1 MSKNSRSRPKLKPD
15 IKGVSVA
22 NLAQVP
28 PPNTA
33 ARYLPLNEMLDENF
47 EFICIDIAEREPE
60 VAQAD
65 LKRSRG
71 VEQFGADVEGFS
83 TEHVPV
89 LVISAKRYQKV
100 TPTTLKKW
108 GTDFLDAYEGHWKG
122 KGVKRFVIAATVE
135 FNDDGL
141 NDAIR
146 EEKLRFG
153 AWGIAYEAWGLRQ
166 LTNKL
171 RGLPRVVGNYMHPA
185 WVPIVCDPGTQ
196 SETTLS
202 SRDDRAIANV
212 VTRHAGAELAD
223 AVGMIKERYGR
234 EIGLQLEGALANLS
248 EGRAKAL
255 EALVAR
261 VREDL
266 VTWDSLGGET
276 KAKVL
281 RSAAALA
288 LRDQDIIRAKALHSE
303 AALYHAA
310 PDRSAAA
317 LLLVAEGDT
326 EGALALLVEPRTAE
340 ENSIYAGVLIE
351 EGKSQEAR
359 EFLLHRKG
367 LEGDPSERDRLLAY
381 ASSVER
387 QDEAALAYIRKAEIA
402 APRRYAVQWAGALIR
417 FNAALSPQLRFQ
429 GGSYPNPIGPA
440 FVKEDDVS
448 RELLAEAAQMF
459 GRLTEAVDVERQIEE
474 LEIWNLAALLCH
486 SRRTVDAENA
496 FARIMSRSVPHP
508 GAIAWAVHFG
518 LSVKPDPLLN
528 IYRNEL
534 SAGRGTSSQVV
545 VSAYLMLHA
554 GNRPR
559 ALNFLRRWRPAFD
572 LPGDLEL
579 IDHWISQV
587 SEMQAA
593 KASGD
598 HDGSGF
604 QAAMTAVYKKRDATK
619 LVSFIDDGDL
629 ESDQLLA
636 AFEALL
642 AGRMWEEAN
651 ARRALL
657 APFKTASS
665 VEMMA
670 VAACEAGDWGDCIQI
685 LEENVELFANGSL
698 PRRLKLLEAD
708 ARSLMGRPDLALK
721 VIESLQAGEGDG
733 SGIAFRS
740 AWLRLGLGDVAGAA
754 RQIKGRAIPSDIGVE
769 NILHIAGEFRHEDP
783 ELARSILENVSW
795 SNLEKRLI
803 NPALALAAELGLAEA
818 QRALL
823 PKVQALPQN
832 RAKRW
837 TIETIDELLAWLE
850 ENRKKQEGVFDKLR
864 TSWLNLEIPLHL
876 LFDGKPLEWAGYF
889 HRPFHRE
896 VWGGKAG
903 AFDAPLL
910 LRSGHVRARQ
920 NGEALAAT
928 IAARGL
934 IVDASAL
941 LLASKLGLLNEI
953 DQIGAR
959 IMLARELPEVLRS
972 AETTLTQNFKPVSS
986 AALHVQ
992 DLVRDGEIAK
1002 VDATQATSLPRLVL
1016 AGGKSSDTD
1025 VTLPELLNELYE
1037 KGLDRDLG
1045 AAALAR
1051 LGLSEAEASKGSPTE
1066 QALLVSARDFIQLSD
1081 TGLLRPLQTFL
1092 PLHITESDADRM
1104 RQDIA
1109 EVQDGVRQAE
1119 ALTLLREHV
1128 SDHLTAG
1135 KWSLLPQLPRP
1146 KGDRELAKSGPLLRS
1161 LVGILHYCESE
1172 NAAAVWIEDRYLSRF
1187 GALASSPAMDV
1198 TDIIAVL
1205 RARGRIDGK
1214 REQELMRSLEKAH
1227 YGFLLPRTGE
1237 FVDSLLSAPVGKAGI
1252 VETSRLGEL
1261 REVVAWQI
1269 EYGRHLKD
1277 VPLGSNVTAGS
1288 ELLFL
1293 SKLMRLAGKV
1303 VAVIWSKDVALKTK
1317 AAACTWAW
1325 QHLRLEQVDYL
1336 PIEDRAPAARQHFVD
1351 LQYAGLATVVFS
1363 IAGRS
1368 YRSIG
1373 RVRGQYLD
1381 WAFKTVL
1388 DDYAARRPAFDKV
1401 LVDLVAQFINLLFEP
1416 GLEMDEDDYPV
1427 RVALARD
1434 YVGCFPKR
1442 IQTLLQEHALLSDK
1456 LALRRTEI
1464 VTIGDMS
1471 FSAKSFF
1478 AAVKLAHEQGRATAP
1493 LRKTRRQARFAPLDP
1508 EKAGGAF
1515 GVTIVDRKTTTNI
1528 ADDTLALL
1536 LEDPEKR
1543 VEALKRHADWF
1554 DSTGSDLERSARE
1567 VAELATFDERRAE
1580 LKRRQENTV
1589 VWRLDKLA
1597 ADIHAGTASPND
1609 LLAPSNPAALRRFLR
1624 IADSDSGF
1632 ANLTDLAVASF
1643 RALSPE
1649 VGALRALRRISALP
1663 VELPED
1669 VNVALAAE
1677 AKTMSLQDVFARTGP
1692 TPLAIVALWKALCE
1706 NGLALPGFVLSD
1718 VLRNI
1723 EEFSEL
1729 FVSVLQLTFRA
1740 VAQAPDWHSL
1750 DWERTALLWCHAN
1763 SVVDVML
1770 HQHVAIPD
1778 TIKLLDMQFKARLD
1792 ESFENAKLPGMRMRS
1807 PSNLRGEYFAAAAS
1821 WRAWAATP
1829 DIGLDDASLTK
1840 LKAIVSRR
1848 VGRHDVPLSE
1858 LLTDRSF
1865 KDVPDTWLSR
1875 DIGHELQLLSVVE
1888 MPPPFELR
1896 EAELI
1901 AARII
1906 PEIQSAT
1913 YGEGEGVWN
1922 LLWFCETAELS
1933 RDTLLATRSL
1943 QTREGLISLLK
1954 LEGRY
1959 VVSGMIFRAH
1969 VAGRLQNQKI
1979 FLDDLNVAAHEARKV
1994 LDARQRKVNLT
2005 VEDTPQDRLFTS
2017 LVEAVWVFASLYAK
2031 SFDHLG
2037 EEVRLG
2043 IAVIARQW
2051 PESRLACLDILD
2063 VFAKQLSPAGAMP
2076 IWDLINQ
2083 LRRAET
2089 VCTNHGL
2096 T

>member
-1 MSKNSRSRPKLKPD
+1 MNKNSRSRPKLKPD
-15 IKGVSVA
+15 IKGAPTAS
-22 NLAQVP
+22 LAQLP

-108 GTDFLDAYEGHWKG
+108 GTDFLDAYDGHWKG

-135 FNDDGL
+135 LNDDGL
-141 NDAIR
+141 NEAIR
-146 EEKLRFG
+146 EEKQRFG
-153 AWGIAYEAWGLRQ
+153 SLGIAYEAWGLRQ

-212 VTRHAGAELAD
+212 VTRHAGTELAD

-234 EIGLQLEGALANLS
+234 EIGLQLEGALASLS
-248 EGRAKAL
+248 EGRAKPL
-255 EALVAR
+255 EALVDR

-288 LRDQDIIRAKALHSE
+288 LRDQDITRAKALRSE
-303 AALYHAA
+303 AALYHPA

-326 EGALALLVEPRTAE
+326 DEALALLVEPRTAE

-351 EGKSQEAR
+351 EGKSHEAR
-359 EFLLHRKG
+359 EFLLQRRG
-367 LEGDPSERDRLLAY
+367 LEGDTSERDRLLAY
-381 ASSVER
+381 ASSVDR
-387 QDEAALAYIRKAEIA
+387 QDDAALIYIRKAEIA

-429 GGSYPNPIGPA
+429 GGSYPNPLGPA

-486 SRRTVDAENA
+486 GRRTVDAENA

-518 LSVKPDPLLN
+518 LSVKPDPLLK

-559 ALNFLRRWRPAFD
+559 ALNFLRKWRPAFD

-579 IDHWISQV
+579 IDHWIGQV
-587 SEMQAA
+587 GEMQEA

-598 HDGSGF
+598 DGSSF
-604 QAAMTAVYKKRDATK
+604 QAALTAVYKKRDATK
-619 LVSFIDDGDL
+619 LVSFIDDGNL
-629 ESDQLLA
+629 EPDRLLA

-642 AGRMWEEAN
+642 AGRMWKDAN
-651 ARRALL
+651 ARRSLL

-685 LEENVELFANGSL
+685 LEQNVQLFANGSL

-708 ARSLMGRPDLALK
+708 AKSLMGRPDLALK
-721 VIESLQAGEGDG
+721 VIESLQAGEGDA

-754 RQIKGRAIPSDIGVE
+754 RQIKGRIIPEDIGVA

-783 ELARSILENVSW
+783 ELARSILENISW
-795 SNLEKRLI
+795 SKLEKRLI

-832 RAKRW
+832 QAKRW
-837 TIETIDELLAWLE
+837 TVETIDEMLAWLE
-850 ENRKKQEGVFDKLR
+850 DNRKKQEGVFDKLR

-876 LFDGKPLEWAGYF
+876 LFDGRPLEWAGYF
-889 HRPFHRE
+889 HRPFHQE

-910 LRSGHVRARQ
+910 LRSGHVRARH

-941 LLASKLGLLNEI
+941 LLATKLGLLNEI
-953 DQIGAR
+953 EQLGAR
-959 IMLARELPEVLRS
+959 IMLAREVPEVLRS
-972 AETTLTQNFKPVSS
+972 AETALAQNFKPVSS
-986 AALHVQ
+986 AALHVE
-992 DLVRDGEIAK
+992 DLVRDGEILK
-1002 VDATQATSLPRLVL
+1002 VDATQATSLSRLVI

-1045 AAALAR
+1045 ATALAR
-1051 LGLSEAEASKGSPTE
+1051 LGLSEAETGKAFRTG
-1066 QALLVSARDFIQLSD
+1066 QALLVSVRDFIQLPD
-1081 TGLLRPLQTFL
+1081 TGLLTPLQTFL
-1092 PLHITESDADRM
+1092 PLHMTESDADRM

-1109 EVQDGVRQAE
+1109 GIHDGVTQAE
-1119 ALTLLREHV
+1119 ALTRLREHV
-1128 SDHLTAG
+1128 SDRLTAG

-1146 KGDRELAKSGPLLRS
+1146 KGDRELANSGPLLRS
-1161 LVGILHYCESE
+1161 LVGILHYCETDD
-1172 NAAAVWIEDRYLSRF
+1172 AAAVWIEDRYLSRF

-1198 TDIIAVL
+1198 TDIIGVL
-1205 RARGRIDGK
+1205 RSRGRIDGK
-1214 REQELMRSLEKAH
+1214 REQELMRSLENAH

-1237 FVDSLLSAPVGKAGI
+1237 FVDALLSASVGKAGL
-1252 VETSRLGEL
+1252 VETPRLGEL
-1261 REVVAWQI
+1261 REAVAWQI

-1277 VPLGSNVTAGS
+1277 VPLGSNVAAGS

-1293 SKLMRLAGKV
+1293 SKLTRLAGKV
-1303 VAVIWSKDVALKTK
+1303 VALIWSKDVALKSK

-1336 PIEDRAPAARQHFVD
+1336 PIENRAPAARQHFVD

-1363 IAGRS
+1363 ITGRS

-1373 RVRGQYLD
+1373 RVRKQYLD

-1388 DDYAARRPAFDKV
+1388 DDYAARRPAFEKV

-1442 IQTLLQEHALLSDK
+1442 IQTMLQEHALLSDK

-1471 FSAKSFF
+1471 FSARSFF

-1508 EKAGGAF
+1508 EKTGGAF
-1515 GVTIVDRKTTTNI
+1515 GVTIADRKTTTNI

-1536 LEDPEKR
+1536 LEDEEKR

-1554 DSTGSDLERSARE
+1554 DCTGSDLVRVARE
-1567 VAELATFDERRAE
+1567 VAELATFEQRRAE
-1580 LKRRQENTV
+1580 LQRRQENTV

-1609 LLAPSNPAALRRFLR
+1609 LLAPSNPVALRRFLR
-1624 IADSDSGF
+1624 ISDSDGGLAS
-1632 ANLTDLAVASF
+1632 LTDLAVASF

-1669 VNVALAAE
+1669 VNAAIAAE
-1677 AKTMSLQDVFARTGP
+1677 ANTMSLQDVFARTGP

-1706 NGLALPGFVLSD
+1706 NGLALSGFVLSD

-1729 FVSVLQLTFRA
+1729 FASVLQLTFRA
-1740 VAQAPDWHSL
+1740 VAQASDWRSL

-1763 SVVDVML
+1763 SVLDVML
-1770 HQHVAIPD
+1770 HQHVAIPE
-1778 TIKLLDMQFKARLD
+1778 TIKLLDMQFRARLD

-1807 PSNLRGEYFAAAAS
+1807 PYHLRGEYFGAAAS

-1829 DIGLDDASLTK
+1829 DIGRDDANLAK

-1875 DIGHELQLLSVVE
+1875 DIGHQLQLSSVVE

-1901 AARII
+1901 AARLI

-1922 LLWFCETAELS
+1922 LLWFCEATELS
-1933 RDTLLATRSL
+1933 LETLIGIRSL
-1943 QTREGLISLLK
+1943 QTREGLISLMK

-1969 VAGRLQNQKI
+1969 VAGRLEDKEI

-1994 LDARQRKVNLT
+1994 LDSRQRKITLT

-2031 SFDHLG
+2031 SFDDLG
-2037 EEVRLG
+2037 EEVGSG
-2043 IAVIARQW
+2043 IAVIAQQW

-2063 VFAKQLSPAGAMP
+2063 VFAKQLSPAGALP

-2083 LRRAET
+2083 LRRS
-2089 VCTNHGL
+2089 
-2096 T
+2096 

>member
-15 IKGVSVA
+15 IKGTATVG
-22 NLAQVP
+22 LAQFP
-28 PPNTA
+28 PPSTA
-33 ARYLPLNEMLDENF
+33 TRYLPLNEMQDEHF

-108 GTDFLDAYEGHWKG
+108 GTDFVDAYEGHWKG

-141 NDAIR
+141 NEAIR
-146 EEKLRFG
+146 EEKQRFS
-153 AWGIAYEAWGLRQ
+153 ALGIAYEAWGLRQ

-223 AVGMIKERYGR
+223 AVGMIKQRYGL
-234 EIGLQLEGALANLS
+234 EIGLQLEGALASLS
-248 EGRAKAL
+248 EGRAKPL

-266 VTWDSLGGET
+266 VIWDSLGGET

-281 RSAAALA
+281 RSASALA
-288 LRDQDIIRAKALHSE
+288 LRDQDIIRAKALRSE
-303 AALYHAA
+303 AALYHPA

-326 EGALALLVEPRTAE
+326 DEALALLVEPRTAE
-340 ENSIYAGVLIE
+340 EQSIYAGVLIE
-351 EGKSQEAR
+351 EGKSHEAR
-359 EFLLHRKG
+359 KFLHHRKG
-367 LEGDPSERDRLLAY
+367 PEGDPSERDRLLAY

-387 QDEAALAYIRKAEIA
+387 QDEAALASIRKAEIA

-429 GGSYPNPIGPA
+429 GGSYPNPVGPA
-440 FVKEDDVS
+440 FVKEDDAS
-448 RELLAEAAQMF
+448 RALLAEAAQMF
-459 GRLTEAVDVERQIEE
+459 GRLAEAVDVERQIEE

-486 SRRTVDAENA
+486 GRRTVDAGNV
-496 FARIMSRSVPHP
+496 FARIMARSVPHP

-518 LSVKPDPLLN
+518 LSVKADPLIK
-528 IYRNEL
+528 IYSNEL

-545 VSAYLMLHA
+545 VSAFLMLHA
-554 GNRPR
+554 GNSSR
-559 ALNFLRRWRPAFD
+559 ALNFLGKWRPAFD
-572 LPGDLEL
+572 MPGDLEL
-579 IDHWISQV
+579 IDHWIGQV

-598 HDGSGF
+598 DDGSSF
-604 QAAMTAVYKKRDATK
+604 QAALTAVYKKRDATK
-619 LVSFIDDGDL
+619 LVSFIDDGHL
-629 ESDQLLA
+629 ESDRLLA

-642 AGRMWEEAN
+642 AGRMWKEAN
-651 ARRALL
+651 ARRSLL
-657 APFKTASS
+657 VPFKTASS

-685 LEENVELFANGSL
+685 LEENVQLFANGSL

-708 ARSLMGRPDLALK
+708 AKSLMGRPDLALK
-721 VIESLQAGEGDG
+721 VMESLQAGEGDT

-754 RQIKGRAIPSDIGVE
+754 RQIKGRTIPNDLGVE

-795 SNLEKRLI
+795 SKLEKRLI

-823 PKVQALPQN
+823 PKVHALPQN

-837 TIETIDELLAWLE
+837 TVETIDEMLAWLE
-850 ENRKKQEGVFDKLR
+850 DNRKKQEGVFGKLR
-864 TSWLNLEIPLHL
+864 ASWLNLEIPLHL

-889 HRPFHRE
+889 HKPFHRE
-896 VWGGKAG
+896 VCGGKAG
-903 AFDAPLL
+903 PFDAPLL
-910 LRSGHVRARQ
+910 LRSGHIRARQ

-941 LLASKLGLLNEI
+941 LLATKLGLLNEI
-953 DQIGAR
+953 DQLGAR
-959 IMLARELPEVLRS
+959 IMLAREVPEVLRS
-972 AETTLTQNFKPVSS
+972 TETTLAQNFKPVSS
-986 AALHVQ
+986 AALQVK

-1002 VDATQATSLPRLVL
+1002 VDAIQAASMCRLVL
-1016 AGGKSSDTD
+1016 TDGKSSDTD
-1025 VTLPELLNELYE
+1025 VTLPELLKELYE
-1037 KGLDRDLG
+1037 KGLDRNLG

-1051 LGLSEAEASKGSPTE
+1051 LGLCEVEASRASPTE
-1066 QALLVSARDFIQLSD
+1066 QLLLVSARDLIQLSD
-1081 TGLLRPLQTFL
+1081 TDLLTPLQTFL
-1092 PLHITESDADRM
+1092 PLHISESDADRM
-1104 RQDIA
+1104 RRDIA
-1109 EVQDGVRQAE
+1109 EIQDGVRQAE

-1128 SDHLTAG
+1128 SDRLTTG

-1146 KGDRELAKSGPLLRS
+1146 QGDRELAKSGPLLRS
-1161 LVGILHYCESE
+1161 LVSILHHGESE
-1172 NAAAVWIEDRYLSRF
+1172 DAAAVWIEDRYLSRF

-1205 RARGRIDGK
+1205 RARGRIDDK
-1214 REQELMRSLEKAH
+1214 QEQELMRSLEKAH
-1227 YGFLLPRTGE
+1227 YGFLLPRTGQ
-1237 FVDSLLSAPVGKAGI
+1237 FVDSLLSAPVGNAGI
-1252 VETSRLGEL
+1252 VETLRLGEL

-1277 VPLGSNVTAGS
+1277 VPLGSKVAAGS

-1303 VAVIWSKDVALKTK
+1303 VALIWSKDVALKSK

-1373 RVRGQYLD
+1373 RVRKQYLD
-1381 WAFKTVL
+1381 WAFTTVL

-1416 GLEMDEDDYPV
+1416 GLETDEDDYPV

-1442 IQTLLQEHALLSDK
+1442 IQTLLQEHTLLSDK

-1493 LRKTRRQARFAPLDP
+1493 LRKTRRQARFAPLDL

-1515 GVTIVDRKTTTNI
+1515 GVTIADRKTTTNI
-1528 ADDTLALL
+1528 ADDMLALL
-1536 LEDPEKR
+1536 LKDPEKR

-1554 DSTGSDLERSARE
+1554 DSTGGDLARSARE

-1580 LKRRQENTV
+1580 LQRRQENTV

-1624 IADSDSGF
+1624 IAESDGGF
-1632 ANLTDLAVASF
+1632 ASLTDLAVASF

-1663 VELPED
+1663 VELPDD
-1669 VNVALAAE
+1669 VNTAISAE
-1677 AKTMSLQDVFARTGP
+1677 AKTLSLQEVFARTGP

-1706 NGLALPGFVLSD
+1706 NGLALAGFVLSD

-1740 VAQAPDWHSL
+1740 VAQAPDWQSL

-1770 HQHVAIPD
+1770 NQHVAIPE

-1829 DIGLDDASLTK
+1829 DIGRDDANVAK

-1933 RDTLLATRSL
+1933 RETLLAIRSL
-1943 QTREGLISLLK
+1943 QSREGLLSLLK

-1959 VVSGMIFRAH
+1959 VVPGMIFRAH
-1969 VAGRLQNQKI
+1969 VAGRLEDQKL
-1979 FLDDLNVAAHEARKV
+1979 FLDDLNVAAHGARKG
-1994 LDARQRKVNLT
+1994 LDARQRKVTLT
-2005 VEDTPQDRLFTS
+2005 VEDTPQGRLFTS
-2017 LVEAVWVFASLYAK
+2017 LVEAVWVFASLFAK
-2031 SFDHLG
+2031 SFDDLG
-2037 EEVRLG
+2037 EEMASG

-2063 VFAKQLSPAGAMP
+2063 VLAKQLSPAGALS
-2076 IWDLINQ
+2076 IWHLINQ
-2083 LRRAET
+2083 LRRGEAVYT
-2089 VCTNHGL
+2089 RHAVN
-2096 T
+2096 

>member
-1 MSKNSRSRPKLKPD
+1 MSKISRSRPKLKPD

-28 PPNTA
+28 PPNAA
-33 ARYLPLNEMLDENF
+33 ARFLPLNEMLDENF

-60 VAQAD
+60 VVQAD

-83 TEHVPV
+83 IEHVPV

-122 KGVKRFVIAATVE
+122 RGVKRFVIAATVE

-153 AWGIAYEAWGLRQ
+153 ALGIAYEAWGLRQ

-248 EGRAKAL
+248 EGRAKPL

-281 RSAAALA
+281 RSASALA
-288 LRDQDIIRAKALHSE
+288 LRDQDIIRAKALRSE
-303 AALYHAA
+303 AALYHPA

-326 EGALALLVEPRTAE
+326 EGALALLEEPRTAE

-359 EFLLHRKG
+359 EFLLHREG
-367 LEGDPSERDRLLAY
+367 LAGDPSERDRLLAY
-381 ASSVER
+381 ASSIER
-387 QDEAALAYIRKAEIA
+387 QDQVALAYIRKAEIA

-429 GGSYPNPIGPA
+429 GGSYPNPVGPA

-459 GRLTEAVDVERQIEE
+459 ARLTEAVDVERQIEE

-486 SRRTVDAENA
+486 GRQTADAENA

-518 LSVKPDPLLN
+518 LPVKPDPVLK

-534 SAGRGTSSQVV
+534 CAGRGTSSQVV

-554 GNRPR
+554 GNRSR
-559 ALNFLRRWRPAFD
+559 ALNFLKKWRSAFD
-572 LPGDLEL
+572 SPGDLEL
-579 IDHWISQV
+579 IDHWAGQV

-593 KASGD
+593 GASGD
-598 HDGSGF
+598 DSSV
-604 QAAMTAVYKKRDATK
+604 QAALRAVYKKRDATK
-619 LVSFIDDGDL
+619 LVSFIDDGHL
-629 ESDQLLA
+629 EPDRLLA

-642 AGRMWEEAN
+642 AGRMWKEAN
-651 ARRALL
+651 TRRSLL

-665 VEMMA
+665 IEMMA
-670 VAACEAGDWGDCIQI
+670 VAACEAGDWSDCVQI
-685 LEENVELFANGSL
+685 LEENVQLFANSSL

-721 VIESLQAGEGDG
+721 VIESLQSGEGDA

-754 RQIKGRAIPSDIGVE
+754 RQIKGSAIPSDIGIE

-795 SNLEKRLI
+795 SKLEKRLI

-823 PKVQALPQN
+823 PNVQALPQN
-832 RAKRW
+832 QAKRW
-837 TIETIDELLAWLE
+837 TVDTIDEMVAWLE
-850 ENRKKQEGVFDKLR
+850 DNRKKQEGVFEKLR

-876 LFDGKPLEWAGYF
+876 LFDGKPLEWAAYF
-889 HRPFHRE
+889 HKPFHRD

-903 AFDAPLL
+903 PFDAPLL
-910 LRSGHVRARQ
+910 LRSGHIRPRQ
-920 NGEALAAT
+920 NGEALAAI
-928 IAARGL
+928 IASRGL

-953 DQIGAR
+953 DQLGAG
-959 IMLARELPEVLRS
+959 IMLAREVPEVLRS
-972 AETTLTQNFKPVSS
+972 TETTLAQNFKPVSN
-986 AALHVQ
+986 AALDVEN
-992 DLVRDGEIAK
+992 LVRDGEIAK
-1002 VDATQATSLPRLVL
+1002 MDAIQARSMSRLVL
-1016 AGGKSSDTD
+1016 AGDKSSDTD
-1025 VTLPELLNELYE
+1025 VTLPEFLNELYE

-1051 LGLSEAEASKGSPTE
+1051 LGLSETKASKASPTA

-1081 TGLLRPLQTFL
+1081 TGLLTPLQTFL

-1109 EVQDGVRQAE
+1109 EIQDGVRQAE
-1119 ALTLLREHV
+1119 ALTRLREHV
-1128 SDHLTAG
+1128 SDRLTAG

-1146 KGDRELAKSGPLLRS
+1146 KGDRELTKSGPLLRS

-1198 TDIIAVL
+1198 TDIIVVL
-1205 RARGRIDGK
+1205 RARGRIDDK

-1227 YGFLLPRTGE
+1227 YGFLLPRTAE
-1237 FVDSLLSAPVGKAGI
+1237 FVGSLLSAPVGKAGI
-1252 VETSRLGEL
+1252 VETPRLGEL
-1261 REVVAWQI
+1261 REAVAWQI
-1269 EYGRHLKD
+1269 EFGRHLKD
-1277 VPLGSNVTAGS
+1277 VPLGSNVAAGS

-1293 SKLMRLAGKV
+1293 SKLMQLAGKV
-1303 VAVIWSKDVALKTK
+1303 VASIWSKDVALKTK
-1317 AAACTWAW
+1317 AAACSWAW

-1351 LQYAGLATVVFS
+1351 LQYAGLATAVFS

-1373 RVRGQYLD
+1373 RVRTQYLD
-1381 WAFKTVL
+1381 WAFKTAL
-1388 DDYAARRPAFDKV
+1388 DDYAARHPAFDKV
-1401 LVDLVAQFINLLFEP
+1401 LVDLVAQFINLLFGP
-1416 GLEMDEDDYPV
+1416 NLETDEDDYPV

-1478 AAVKLAHEQGRATAP
+1478 AAVKLAHEQGTASAP
-1493 LRKTRRQARFAPLDP
+1493 LRKTRRRARFAPLNPD
-1508 EKAGGAF
+1508 KAGGAF
-1515 GVTIVDRKTTTNI
+1515 GVTIADRRTRTNI

-1554 DSTGSDLERSARE
+1554 DCTESDLESTARE
-1567 VAELATFDERRAE
+1567 VGELATFDERRAE
-1580 LKRRQENTV
+1580 LQRRQENTV

-1597 ADIHAGTASPND
+1597 ADIQAGTVSPND

-1624 IADSDSGF
+1624 VPDSGSGF
-1632 ANLTDLAVASF
+1632 TSLTDLAVASF
-1643 RALSPE
+1643 KALSPE

-1663 VELPED
+1663 VELPDD
-1669 VNVALAAE
+1669 VNRAIAAE

-1740 VAQAPDWHSL
+1740 AAQTPDWNSL

-1763 SVVDVML
+1763 SVIDVML
-1770 HQHVAIPD
+1770 HQHVAIPE
-1778 TIKLLDMQFKARLD
+1778 TIKLLHMQFKARLD

-1829 DIGLDDASLTK
+1829 DTGLDDASLAK

-1865 KDVPDTWLSR
+1865 KDVADTWLSR
-1875 DIGHELQLLSVVE
+1875 DVGHELQLLSVVE
-1888 MPPPFELR
+1888 IPPPFELR

-1906 PEIQSAT
+1906 PEIRSAT

-1933 RDTLLATRSL
+1933 RETLLAIRSL
-1943 QTREGLISLLK
+1943 QTRDGLISLLK

-1969 VAGRLQNQKI
+1969 VAGHLEDQKI
-1979 FLDDLNVAAHEARKV
+1979 FLDDLDVAAHEARKG
-1994 LDARQRKVNLT
+1994 LDARQRKVTLT
-2005 VEDTPQDRLFTS
+2005 VEDTPQGRLFTS
-2017 LVEAVWVFASLYAK
+2017 LVEAVWVFASLYSK
-2031 SFDHLG
+2031 SFDQLG
-2037 EEVRLG
+2037 EEVGLAV
-2043 IAVIARQW
+2043 AVIARQW

-2063 VFAKQLSPAGAMP
+2063 VFTKQLSPAGALP

-2089 VCTNHGL
+2089 VCTDHGF

>member
-1 MSKNSRSRPKLKPD
+1 MSKNSRSRTKSKPD
-15 IKGVSVA
+15 IKGTTTVG
-22 NLAQVP
+22 LAQVP

-33 ARYLPLNEMLDENF
+33 ARFLPLNEMQDEYF

-135 FNDDGL
+135 LNDDGL

-153 AWGIAYEAWGLRQ
+153 ALGIAYEAWGLRQ

-248 EGRAKAL
+248 EGRAKPL

-281 RSAAALA
+281 RSASALA
-288 LRDQDIIRAKALHSE
+288 LRDQDIIRAKALRSE
-303 AALYHAA
+303 AALYHPA

-359 EFLLHRKG
+359 EFLLHREG

-429 GGSYPNPIGPA
+429 GGSYPNPVGPA

-459 GRLTEAVDVERQIEE
+459 GRLTKAVDVERQIEE

-486 SRRTVDAENA
+486 GRRTVDAEHA

-518 LSVKPDPLLN
+518 LSVKVDPLIK
-528 IYRNEL
+528 IYSSEL

-545 VSAYLMLHA
+545 VSAFLMLHA
-554 GNRPR
+554 GNSSR
-559 ALNFLRRWRPAFD
+559 ALNFLRKWRPAFD

-579 IDHWISQV
+579 IDHWIGQV
-587 SEMQAA
+587 GEMQEA

-598 HDGSGF
+598 DDGSSF
-604 QAAMTAVYKKRDATK
+604 QAALRTVYKKRDATK
-619 LVSFIDDGDL
+619 LVSFIDDGHL
-629 ESDQLLA
+629 EPDRLLA

-642 AGRMWEEAN
+642 AGRMWKEAN
-651 ARRALL
+651 ARRSLL

-665 VEMMA
+665 IEMMA
-670 VAACEAGDWGDCIQI
+670 VAACEAGDWSDCIQI
-685 LEENVELFANGSL
+685 LEENVQLFANSSL

-708 ARSLMGRPDLALK
+708 AKSLMGRPDLALK
-721 VIESLQAGEGDG
+721 VIESLQSGEGDA

-754 RQIKGRAIPSDIGVE
+754 RQIKGRAIPSDIGIE

-795 SNLEKRLI
+795 SKLEKRLI

-832 RAKRW
+832 QAKRW
-837 TIETIDELLAWLE
+837 TVETIDEMVAWLE
-850 ENRKKQEGVFDKLR
+850 DNRKKQEGVFEKLR

-889 HRPFHRE
+889 HRPFHRD

-903 AFDAPLL
+903 PFDAPLL
-910 LRSGHVRARQ
+910 LRSGHIRARQ
-920 NGEALAAT
+920 NGEALAAI

-941 LLASKLGLLNEI
+941 LLANKLGLLNEI
-953 DQIGAR
+953 DQLGAR
-959 IMLARELPEVLRS
+959 IMLAREVPEVLRS
-972 AETTLTQNFKPVSS
+972 TETTLAQNFKPVSN
-986 AALHVQ
+986 AALHVE

-1002 VDATQATSLPRLVL
+1002 MDAIQAGSMSRLVL

-1037 KGLDRDLG
+1037 KGLDRDLS

-1051 LGLSEAEASKGSPTE
+1051 LGLSEVAASKASPTE

-1081 TGLLRPLQTFL
+1081 TGLLTPLQTFL

-1109 EVQDGVRQAE
+1109 EIQDGVRQAE
-1119 ALTLLREHV
+1119 ALTRLREHV
-1128 SDHLTAG
+1128 SERLTAG

-1146 KGDRELAKSGPLLRS
+1146 KGARELAKSGPLLRS
-1161 LVGILHYCESE
+1161 LVAILHYCESE

-1187 GALASSPAMDV
+1187 GALASSPSMDV

-1252 VETSRLGEL
+1252 VETPRLGEL

-1269 EYGRHLKD
+1269 EFGRHLKD
-1277 VPLGSNVTAGS
+1277 VPLGSNVAAGS

-1303 VAVIWSKDVALKTK
+1303 VASIWSKDVALKSK

-1336 PIEDRAPAARQHFVD
+1336 PIEDRAPAARQHFID

-1373 RVRGQYLD
+1373 RVRKQYLD
-1381 WAFKTVL
+1381 WAFTTVL

-1401 LVDLVAQFINLLFEP
+1401 LVDLVAQFINLLFGP
-1416 GLEMDEDDYPV
+1416 NLETEEDDYPV

-1442 IQTLLQEHALLSDK
+1442 IQTLLQGHVLLSDK

-1478 AAVKLAHEQGRATAP
+1478 AAVKLAHEQGTATAP

-1508 EKAGGAF
+1508 EKAGEAL
-1515 GVTIVDRKTTTNI
+1515 GVTITDRKSTTNI
-1528 ADDTLALL
+1528 ADDTLGLL
-1536 LEDPEKR
+1536 LEDAEKR
-1543 VEALKRHADWF
+1543 AEALKRHADWF
-1554 DSTGSDLERSARE
+1554 DSTGSDLARSARE

-1580 LKRRQENTV
+1580 LRRRQENTV

-1597 ADIHAGTASPND
+1597 ADIQAGTASPND
-1609 LLAPSNPAALRRFLR
+1609 LLAPLHPAALRRFLR
-1624 IADSDSGF
+1624 IPDSDSGF
-1632 ANLTDLAVASF
+1632 ASLTDLAVASF

-1669 VNVALAAE
+1669 VNWAIAAE
-1677 AKTMSLQDVFARTGP
+1677 AKTMSLQEVFARTGP
-1692 TPLAIVALWKALCE
+1692 TPPAIVALWKALCE
-1706 NGLALPGFVLSD
+1706 NGLALSGFVLSD

-1740 VAQAPDWHSL
+1740 VAQASDWRSL

-1763 SVVDVML
+1763 SVLDVML
-1770 HQHVAIPD
+1770 HQHVAIPE
-1778 TIKLLDMQFKARLD
+1778 TIKLLDMQFRARLD

-1807 PSNLRGEYFAAAAS
+1807 PYHLRGEYFGAAAS

-1829 DIGLDDASLTK
+1829 DIGRDDANLAK

-1875 DIGHELQLLSVVE
+1875 DIGHQLQLSSVVE

-1901 AARII
+1901 AARLI

-1922 LLWFCETAELS
+1922 LLWFCEATELS
-1933 RDTLLATRSL
+1933 LETLIGIRSL
-1943 QTREGLISLLK
+1943 QTREGLISLMK

-1969 VAGRLQNQKI
+1969 VAGRLEDKEI

-1994 LDARQRKVNLT
+1994 LDSRQRKITLT

-2031 SFDHLG
+2031 SFDDLG
-2037 EEVRLG
+2037 EEVRSG
-2043 IAVIARQW
+2043 IAVIAQQW

-2063 VFAKQLSPAGAMP
+2063 VFAKQLSPAGALP

-2083 LRRAET
+2083 LRRS
-2089 VCTNHGL
+2089 
-2096 T
+2096 

>member
-1 MSKNSRSRPKLKPD
+1 MFVVLLVIDPTSHELGSPAKPGRFRPTV
-15 IKGVSVA
+15 G
-22 NLAQVP
+22 LAQLP
-28 PPNTA
+28 PPSTA
-33 ARYLPLNEMLDENF
+33 ARYLPLNEMQDEHF

-65 LKRSRG
+65 LKRFRG

-146 EEKLRFG
+146 EEKLRFK
-153 AWGIAYEAWGLRQ
+153 ALGIAYEAWGLRQ

-185 WVPIVCDPGTQ
+185 WVPIVCDPGAQ

-248 EGRAKAL
+248 EGRAKPL

-281 RSAAALA
+281 RSASALA
-288 LRDQDIIRAKALHSE
+288 LRDQDIVRAKALGSE
-303 AALYHAA
+303 AALYHPA

-351 EGKSQEAR
+351 EGKCQEAR

-387 QDEAALAYIRKAEIA
+387 QDEAALAHIRKAEIA

-429 GGSYPNPIGPA
+429 GGSYPNPVAPA
-440 FVKEDDVS
+440 FIKEDDIS
-448 RELLAEAAQMF
+448 RELLAEAAEMF
-459 GRLTEAVDVERQIEE
+459 GRLSKAVDVERQIEE
-474 LEIWNLAALLCH
+474 LEIWNLAALLCCG
-486 SRRTVDAENA
+486 RQTADAENA

-508 GAIAWAVHFG
+508 GAIAWAVQFG
-518 LSVKPDPLLN
+518 LPLKPDPLLK

-545 VSAYLMLHA
+545 VSAYLMLRA

-559 ALNFLRRWRPAFD
+559 ALNFLKKWRPAFD

-579 IDHWISQV
+579 IDHWIDQV
-587 SEMQAA
+587 GEMRDAE
-593 KASGD
+593 ASGD
-598 HDGSGF
+598 DAGSSL
-604 QAAMTAVYKKRDATK
+604 QAALTAVYKKRDSTK
-619 LVSFIDDGDL
+619 LVSFIDDGNL
-629 ESDQLLA
+629 EPDRLLA

-642 AGRMWEEAN
+642 AGRMWKEAN
-651 ARRALL
+651 ARRSLL

-685 LEENVELFANGSL
+685 LEQNVQLFANGSL

-708 ARSLMGRPDLALK
+708 AKSLMGRPDLALK
-721 VIESLQAGEGDG
+721 VIESLQSGEGDA

-754 RQIKGRAIPSDIGVE
+754 RQIKGRAIPSDIGIE
-769 NILHIAGEFRHEDP
+769 NILHIASEFRHEDP
-783 ELARSILENVSW
+783 ELARAILENVSW
-795 SNLEKRLI
+795 SKLEKRLI

-823 PKVQALPQN
+823 PKAQALPQN
-832 RAKRW
+832 QAKRW
-837 TIETIDELLAWLE
+837 TVDTIDEMVAWLE
-850 ENRKKQEGVFDKLR
+850 DNRKKQEGAFEKLR

-889 HRPFHRE
+889 HRPFNRD
-896 VWGGKAG
+896 VWGGAG

-910 LRSGHVRARQ
+910 LRSGHIRARP
-920 NGEALAAT
+920 NGEALAAI

-941 LLASKLGLLNEI
+941 LLANKLGLLNEI
-953 DQIGAR
+953 DQLGAR
-959 IMLARELPEVLRS
+959 IMLAREVPEVLRS
-972 AETTLTQNFKPVSS
+972 TETTLAQNFKPVSS
-986 AALHVQ
+986 AALQVE

-1002 VDATQATSLPRLVL
+1002 VDAIQAASMCHLVL
-1016 AGGKSSDTD
+1016 TDGKSSETD
-1025 VTLPELLNELYE
+1025 VTLPELLSELYE

-1051 LGLSEAEASKGSPTE
+1051 LGLSEVEASRATPSK
-1066 QALLVSARDFIQLSD
+1066 QALLVSTRDFIQLSD
-1081 TGLLRPLQTFL
+1081 MGLLAPFQTFL
-1092 PLHITESDADRM
+1092 ALHITESDADGM

-1109 EVQDGVRQAE
+1109 KIQDGVRQAE
-1119 ALTLLREHV
+1119 ALTRLREHV
-1128 SDHLTAG
+1128 SDRLTAG

-1237 FVDSLLSAPVGKAGI
+1237 FVDALLAAPVGKAGI
-1252 VETSRLGEL
+1252 VETPRLGEL

-1269 EYGRHLKD
+1269 EFGRHLKD
-1277 VPLGSNVTAGS
+1277 VPLASNVAVGS

-1303 VAVIWSKDVALKTK
+1303 VASIWSKDVVLKSK

-1336 PIEDRAPAARQHFVD
+1336 PIEDRAPAARQHLID

-1373 RVRGQYLD
+1373 RVRKQYLD
-1381 WAFKTVL
+1381 WAFK
-1388 DDYAARRPAFDKV
+1388 R
-1401 LVDLVAQFINLLFEP
+1401 
-1416 GLEMDEDDYPV
+1416 
-1427 RVALARD
+1427 
-1434 YVGCFPKR
+1434 
-1442 IQTLLQEHALLSDK
+1442 
-1456 LALRRTEI
+1456 
-1464 VTIGDMS
+1464 
-1471 FSAKSFF
+1471 
-1478 AAVKLAHEQGRATAP
+1478 
-1493 LRKTRRQARFAPLDP
+1493 
-1508 EKAGGAF
+1508 
-1515 GVTIVDRKTTTNI
+1515 
-1528 ADDTLALL
+1528 
-1536 LEDPEKR
+1536 
-1543 VEALKRHADWF
+1543 
-1554 DSTGSDLERSARE
+1554 
-1567 VAELATFDERRAE
+1567 
-1580 LKRRQENTV
+1580 
-1589 VWRLDKLA
+1589 
-1597 ADIHAGTASPND
+1597 
-1609 LLAPSNPAALRRFLR
+1609 
-1624 IADSDSGF
+1624 
-1632 ANLTDLAVASF
+1632 
-1643 RALSPE
+1643 
-1649 VGALRALRRISALP
+1649 
-1663 VELPED
+1663 
-1669 VNVALAAE
+1669 
-1677 AKTMSLQDVFARTGP
+1677 
-1692 TPLAIVALWKALCE
+1692 
-1706 NGLALPGFVLSD
+1706 
-1718 VLRNI
+1718 
-1723 EEFSEL
+1723 
-1729 FVSVLQLTFRA
+1729 
-1740 VAQAPDWHSL
+1740 
-1750 DWERTALLWCHAN
+1750 
-1763 SVVDVML
+1763 
-1770 HQHVAIPD
+1770 
-1778 TIKLLDMQFKARLD
+1778 
-1792 ESFENAKLPGMRMRS
+1792 
-1807 PSNLRGEYFAAAAS
+1807 
-1821 WRAWAATP
+1821 
-1829 DIGLDDASLTK
+1829 
-1840 LKAIVSRR
+1840 
-1848 VGRHDVPLSE
+1848 
-1858 LLTDRSF
+1858 
-1865 KDVPDTWLSR
+1865 
-1875 DIGHELQLLSVVE
+1875 
-1888 MPPPFELR
+1888 
-1896 EAELI
+1896 
-1901 AARII
+1901 
-1906 PEIQSAT
+1906 
-1913 YGEGEGVWN
+1913 
-1922 LLWFCETAELS
+1922 
-1933 RDTLLATRSL
+1933 
-1943 QTREGLISLLK
+1943 
-1954 LEGRY
+1954 
-1959 VVSGMIFRAH
+1959 
-1969 VAGRLQNQKI
+1969 
-1979 FLDDLNVAAHEARKV
+1979 
-1994 LDARQRKVNLT
+1994 
-2005 VEDTPQDRLFTS
+2005 
-2017 LVEAVWVFASLYAK
+2017 
-2031 SFDHLG
+2031 
-2037 EEVRLG
+2037 
-2043 IAVIARQW
+2043 
-2051 PESRLACLDILD
+2051 
-2063 VFAKQLSPAGAMP
+2063 
-2076 IWDLINQ
+2076 
-2083 LRRAET
+2083 
-2089 VCTNHGL
+2089 
-2096 T
+2096 

>member
-1 MSKNSRSRPKLKPD
+1 MSKNSRSRTKSKPD
-15 IKGVSVA
+15 IKGTTTVG
-22 NLAQVP
+22 LAQVP
-28 PPNTA
+28 PPNTT
-33 ARYLPLNEMLDENF
+33 ARFLPLNEMQDEYF

-135 FNDDGL
+135 LNDDAL

-146 EEKLRFG
+146 DEKLRFG
-153 AWGIAYEAWGLRQ
+153 ALGIAYEAWGLRQ

-248 EGRAKAL
+248 EGRAKPL

-281 RSAAALA
+281 RSASALA
-288 LRDQDIIRAKALHSE
+288 LRDQDIIRAKALRSE
-303 AALYHAA
+303 AALYHPA

-359 EFLLHRKG
+359 EFLLHREG
-367 LEGDPSERDRLLAY
+367 LEGEPSERDRLLAY

-402 APRRYAVQWAGALIR
+402 APKRYAVQWAGALIR

-429 GGSYPNPIGPA
+429 GGSYPNPVGPA

-459 GRLTEAVDVERQIEE
+459 GRLTKTVDVERQIEE

-486 SRRTVDAENA
+486 GRRTVDAEHA
-496 FARIMSRSVPHP
+496 FARIMARSVPHP

-518 LSVKPDPLLN
+518 LSVKADPL
-528 IYRNEL
+528 IKTYSSEL

-545 VSAYLMLHA
+545 VSAFLMLHG
-554 GNRPR
+554 GNSSR
-559 ALNFLRRWRPAFD
+559 ALNFLKKWRPAFD

-579 IDHWISQV
+579 IDHWIDQV
-587 SEMQAA
+587 GEMQEA
-593 KASGD
+593 KSSGHD
-598 HDGSGF
+598 DGSSF
-604 QAAMTAVYKKRDATK
+604 QAALTAVYKKLDATK
-619 LVSFIDDGDL
+619 LVSFIDDGNL
-629 ESDQLLA
+629 EPDRLLA

-642 AGRMWEEAN
+642 AGRMWKEAN
-651 ARRALL
+651 ARRSLL

-670 VAACEAGDWGDCIQI
+670 VAACETGDWGDCIQI
-685 LEENVELFANGSL
+685 LEQNVQLFANGSL

-708 ARSLMGRPDLALK
+708 AKSLMGRPDLALK
-721 VIESLQAGEGDG
+721 VIESLQAGEGDA

-754 RQIKGRAIPSDIGVE
+754 RQIKGRGIPSDIGVE

-783 ELARSILENVSW
+783 ELARSILENVPW
-795 SNLEKRLI
+795 SKLEKRLI

-832 RAKRW
+832 QAKRW
-837 TIETIDELLAWLE
+837 TVETIDEMLAWLE
-850 ENRKKQEGVFDKLR
+850 DNRKKQESVFEKLR

-889 HRPFHRE
+889 HRPVHRD

-903 AFDAPLL
+903 SFDAPLL
-910 LRSGHVRARQ
+910 LRSGHIRARQ

-941 LLASKLGLLNEI
+941 LLAAKLGLLDEI
-953 DQIGAR
+953 DQLGAR
-959 IMLARELPEVLRS
+959 IMLAREVPEVLRS
-972 AETTLTQNFKPVSS
+972 TETTLAQSFRPVSS
-986 AALHVQ
+986 AALSVEG
-992 DLVRDGEIAK
+992 LVRDGEISK
-1002 VDATQATSLPRLVL
+1002 VDAVQATSMSRLVL
-1016 AGGKSSDTD
+1016 AGGTSSDTD
-1025 VTLPELLNELYE
+1025 VILPELLNALYE

-1051 LGLSEAEASKGSPTE
+1051 FDLTEVKASKMSPTE
-1066 QALLVSARDFIQLSD
+1066 QALLVSTRDLIQLSD
-1081 TGLLRPLQTFL
+1081 TGLLTPILTFL
-1092 PLHITESDADRM
+1092 PLHISESDADRM

-1109 EVQDGVRQAE
+1109 EIQDGVRQAE
-1119 ALTLLREHV
+1119 ALTRLREHV
-1128 SDHLTAG
+1128 SDRLTAG
-1135 KWSLLPQLPRP
+1135 KWSLLPHLPRP
-1146 KGDRELAKSGPLLRS
+1146 KGDRELANSGPLLRS
-1161 LVGILHYCESE
+1161 LVGILHYCESDDRE
-1172 NAAAVWIEDRYLSRF
+1172 VVWIEDRYLSRF
-1187 GALASSPAMDV
+1187 GALSSSPAMDV

-1205 RARGRIDGK
+1205 QARGRIDAK
-1214 REQELMRSLEKAH
+1214 REQELMRSLEKTR

-1237 FVDSLLSAPVGKAGI
+1237 FVDALLSAPVGKAGI
-1252 VETSRLGEL
+1252 VETPRLAEL

-1277 VPLGSNVTAGS
+1277 VPLGDNVAAGS

-1303 VAVIWSKDVALKTK
+1303 VALIWSKDIALKSK

-1373 RVRGQYLD
+1373 RVRKQYLD
-1381 WAFKTVL
+1381 WAFTTVL

-1416 GLEMDEDDYPV
+1416 GLETDEDDYPV
-1427 RVALARD
+1427 KVALARD

-1442 IQTLLQEHALLSDK
+1442 IQTLLQGHALLSDK

-1478 AAVKLAHEQGRATAP
+1478 AAVKIAHEQGRATAP

-1508 EKAGGAF
+1508 DKAGGAF
-1515 GVTIVDRKTTTNI
+1515 GVTIADRKTTTNI

-1554 DSTGSDLERSARE
+1554 DCTGSDLERTARE
-1567 VAELATFDERRAE
+1567 VGELATFDERRAE
-1580 LKRRQENTV
+1580 LQRRQENTV

-1609 LLAPSNPAALRRFLR
+1609 LLAPSNPAALQRFLR
-1624 IADSDSGF
+1624 IPNSGSGF
-1632 ANLTDLAVASF
+1632 TSLTDLAVASF

-1669 VNVALAAE
+1669 VNRAIAAE

-1706 NGLALPGFVLSD
+1706 NGSALPGFVLSD

-1740 VAQAPDWHSL
+1740 AAQAPDWHSL
-1750 DWERTALLWCHAN
+1750 DCERTALLWCHAN

-1770 HQHVAIPD
+1770 HQHVAIPE
-1778 TIKLLDMQFKARLD
+1778 TIKLLDMQFRTRLE

-1807 PSNLRGEYFAAAAS
+1807 PYHLRGEYFAAAAS

-1829 DIGLDDASLTK
+1829 DVSLDDVSLAK
-1840 LKAIVSRR
+1840 LTAIVSRR

-1875 DIGHELQLLSVVE
+1875 DIGHQLQMSSVVE

-1896 EAELI
+1896 EAELV

-1933 RDTLLATRSL
+1933 HETLLAIRSL
-1943 QTREGLISLLK
+1943 QTRESLISLLK
-1954 LEGRY
+1954 LDGRY
-1959 VVSGMIFRAH
+1959 VISGMIFRAH
-1969 VAGRLQNQKI
+1969 VAGRLESKKI
-1979 FLDDLNVAAHEARKV
+1979 FLGDLNVAAHEARKV
-1994 LDARQRKVNLT
+1994 LDARQRKVTLT

-2031 SFDHLG
+2031 SFDELG
-2037 EEVRLG
+2037 EEVAAG
-2043 IAVIARQW
+2043 IAVIVGGW

-2063 VFAKQLSPAGAMP
+2063 VFAKQLSTAGGLP
-2076 IWDLINQ
+2076 VWSLINQ
-2083 LRRAET
+2083 LRRDEPSDKSMA
-2089 VCTNHGL
+2089 
-2096 T
+2096 

>member
-1 MSKNSRSRPKLKPD
+1 MSKNSRSRTKSKPD
-15 IKGVSVA
+15 IKGTATVG
-22 NLAQVP
+22 LAQVP

-33 ARYLPLNEMLDENF
+33 ARYLPLNEMQDEHF

-108 GTDFLDAYEGHWKG
+108 GTDFLDVYEGHWKG

-141 NDAIR
+141 NEAIR
-146 EEKLRFG
+146 EEKQRFG
-153 AWGIAYEAWGLRQ
+153 AVGIAYEAWGLRQ

-185 WVPIVCDPGTQ
+185 WVPIICDPGTQ

-212 VTRHAGAELAD
+212 VTRHAGADLAD

-248 EGRAKAL
+248 EGRAKPL

-281 RSAAALA
+281 RSASALA
-288 LRDQDIIRAKALHSE
+288 LRDQDIIRAKALRTE
-303 AALYHAA
+303 AALYHPA

-326 EGALALLVEPRTAE
+326 DGALALLVEPRTAE
-340 ENSIYAGVLIE
+340 ENSIFAGVLIE
-351 EGKSQEAR
+351 EGKTEEAR
-359 EFLLHRKG
+359 DFLLHSKG
-367 LEGDPSERDRLLAY
+367 LEGDASERDRLLAY

-387 QDEAALAYIRKAEIA
+387 QDEAALAAIRKAEIA
-402 APRRYAVQWAGALIR
+402 APRRYAIQWAGALIR

-429 GGSYPNPIGPA
+429 GGSYPNPVGPA
-440 FVKEDDVS
+440 FVKEDDAS
-448 RELLAEAAQMF
+448 RALLAEAAQMF
-459 GRLTEAVDVERQIEE
+459 ARLADAVDVERQIEE
-474 LEIWNLAALLCH
+474 LEIWNFAALLCH
-486 SRRTVDAENA
+486 GRRTADAEKA
-496 FARIMSRSVPHP
+496 FAGIMTRPVPHP

-518 LSVKPDPLLN
+518 LSVKGDPVIK
-528 IYRNEL
+528 IYSNEL

-545 VSAYLMLHA
+545 VSAFLMLHA
-554 GNRPR
+554 GSSSR
-559 ALNFLRRWRPAFD
+559 ALNFLRKWRLAFD

-579 IDHWISQV
+579 IDHWIVQV

-593 KASGD
+593 RASGED
-598 HDGSGF
+598 DGSSF
-604 QAAMTAVYKKRDATK
+604 QAALTAVYKKRDATK
-619 LVSFIDDGDL
+619 LVSLIDDGHL
-629 ESDQLLA
+629 EADRLLA

-642 AGRMWEEAN
+642 AGRMWREAN
-651 ARRALL
+651 ARRSLL
-657 APFKTASS
+657 SPFKTASS

-670 VAACEAGDWGDCIQI
+670 VAACEAGEWGDCIQI
-685 LEENVELFANGSL
+685 LEENVQLFANGSL
-698 PRRLKLLEAD
+698 PRKLKLLEAD
-708 ARSLMGRPDLALK
+708 AKSLMGRPDLALK
-721 VIESLQAGEGDG
+721 VIESLQAGEGDA

-754 RQIKGRAIPSDIGVE
+754 RQIKGRGIPSDIGVE

-783 ELARSILENVSW
+783 ELARSILEDVPW
-795 SNLEKRLI
+795 SKLEKRLI

-832 RAKRW
+832 QAKRW
-837 TIETIDELLAWLE
+837 TVETIDEMLAWLE
-850 ENRKKQEGVFDKLR
+850 DNRKKQESVFEKLR

-876 LFDGKPLEWAGYF
+876 LFDGKPIEWAGYF
-889 HRPFHRE
+889 HRPVHRDA
-896 VWGGKAG
+896 WGGKAG
-903 AFDAPLL
+903 SFDAPLL
-910 LRSGHVRARQ
+910 LRSGHIRARQ
-920 NGEALAAT
+920 DGEALAAT

-941 LLASKLGLLNEI
+941 LLATKLGLLDEI
-953 DQIGAR
+953 DQLGAR
-959 IMLARELPEVLRS
+959 IMLAREVPEVLRS
-972 AETTLTQNFKPVSS
+972 TETTLAQNFRPVSS
-986 AALHVQ
+986 AALSVEG
-992 DLVRDGEIAK
+992 LVRDGEISK
-1002 VDATQATSLPRLVL
+1002 VDAVQATSMSRLVL
-1016 AGGKSSDTD
+1016 VGGTSSDTD
-1025 VTLPELLNELYE
+1025 VILPELLNALYG

-1051 LGLSEAEASKGSPTE
+1051 LDLTKVKTSKMSPTE
-1066 QALLVSARDFIQLSD
+1066 QALLVSTHDLIQLSD
-1081 TGLLRPLQTFL
+1081 MGLLTPILTFL
-1092 PLHITESDADRM
+1092 PLHISESDADRM

-1109 EVQDGVRQAE
+1109 EIQDGVRQAE
-1119 ALTLLREHV
+1119 MLTRLREHV
-1128 SDHLTAG
+1128 SDRLTAG
-1135 KWSLLPQLPRP
+1135 KWSLLPHLPRP
-1146 KGDRELAKSGPLLRS
+1146 KGDRELANSGPLLRS
-1161 LVGILHYCESE
+1161 LVGILHYCESDDRE
-1172 NAAAVWIEDRYLSRF
+1172 AVWIEDRYLSRF
-1187 GALASSPAMDV
+1187 GALSSSPAMDV

-1205 RARGRIDGK
+1205 RARGRVDAK
-1214 REQELMRSLEKAH
+1214 REQELMRRLEKAH

-1237 FVDSLLSAPVGKAGI
+1237 FVDALLSAPVGKAGI
-1252 VETSRLGEL
+1252 VETPRLAEL

-1277 VPLGSNVTAGS
+1277 VPHGGNVAAGS

-1303 VAVIWSKDVALKTK
+1303 VALIWSKDIALKSK

-1336 PIEDRAPAARQHFVD
+1336 PLEDRAPAARQHFVD

-1373 RVRGQYLD
+1373 RVRKQYLD
-1381 WAFKTVL
+1381 WAFTTVL

-1401 LVDLVAQFINLLFEP
+1401 LVDLAAQFINLLFES
-1416 GLEMDEDDYPV
+1416 GLEADEDDYPV
-1427 RVALARD
+1427 KIAVARD

-1442 IQTLLQEHALLSDK
+1442 IQTLLQGHALLSDK
-1456 LALRRTEI
+1456 LTLRRTEI

-1478 AAVKLAHEQGRATAP
+1478 AAVKIAHEQGRATAP

-1508 EKAGGAF
+1508 DKAGGAF
-1515 GVTIVDRKTTTNI
+1515 GVTIADRKTTTSI

-1536 LEDPEKR
+1536 LEAPEKR

-1554 DSTGSDLERSARE
+1554 DCTGSDLERTARE
-1567 VAELATFDERRAE
+1567 VGELATFDERRAE
-1580 LKRRQENTV
+1580 LQRRQENTV

-1624 IADSDSGF
+1624 IPDSGSGF
-1632 ANLTDLAVASF
+1632 SSLTDLAVAGF

-1663 VELPED
+1663 VELPDD
-1669 VNVALAAE
+1669 VNMAIAAE

-1740 VAQAPDWHSL
+1740 AAQTPHWHSL

-1770 HQHVAIPD
+1770 HQHVAIPE

-1821 WRAWAATP
+1821 WHAWAATP
-1829 DIGLDDASLTK
+1829 DTGLDDASLAK

-1865 KDVPDTWLSR
+1865 KDVADTWLSR
-1875 DIGHELQLLSVVE
+1875 DVGHELQLLSVVE

-1896 EAELI
+1896 EAKLI

-1906 PEIQSAT
+1906 PEIRSAT

-1922 LLWFCETAELS
+1922 VLWFCETAELS
-1933 RDTLLATRSL
+1933 RETLLAIRSL
-1943 QTREGLISLLK
+1943 QTRDGLISLLK

-1959 VVSGMIFRAH
+1959 VVSGMIFRAY
-1969 VAGRLQNQKI
+1969 VAGHLEDKKI
-1979 FLDDLNVAAHEARKV
+1979 FLDDLDVAAHEARKG
-1994 LDARQRKVNLT
+1994 LDARQRKVTLT
-2005 VEDTPQDRLFTS
+2005 VADTPQDRLFTS
-2017 LVEAVWVFASLYAK
+2017 LVEAVWVFASLHAET
-2031 SFDHLG
+2031 FDDLG
-2037 EEVRLG
+2037 KEVRAG

-2051 PESRLACLDILD
+2051 SESRLACLDILD
-2063 VFAKQLSPAGAMP
+2063 VFAKQLSPVGAAP

-2083 LRRAET
+2083 LRRSET
-2089 VCTNHGL
+2089 SP
-2096 T
+2096 